1 MSNKWLSL
9 AAAALLVVNVA
20 CTDGTAPVE
29 SSAPAEVGNDVHSLE
44 LGVPGRANAN
54 VSVASDGDF
63 LVAAWSAAEPEGAA
77 DIFTAVSRDG
87 GRTFSEPVRVNSEAG
102 TAKVSGEQPPRIVLA
117 PQANADPV
125 VSLIWTASGEAGT
138 RLLTSR
144 SVDGARTFAP
154 SELVPGT
161 DAPGNRGWES
171 LTAFGNGVVA
181 AAWLDH
187 RLHAQGSDVA
197 TTHHHHEAGA
207 DPNEDGVA
215 MAARSQLY
223 FVAFDGESAP
233 KPLTGGVCYCCKTAL
248 ATGMFGS
255 PDTVAIA
262 WRHVYPGNMRDIAF
276 TISRDQGRT
285 FSAPVRA
292 SEDQWSIAGCPDD
305 GPSMAIDGEG
315 RVHLV
320 WPTAATENG
329 QPVKAL
335 FHTMTADGVTFTPRV
350 KLPTQGQANH
360 PQIAAAAD
368 GSLVVVWDESGSGT
382 RSIARARG
390 VLDGSG
396 QVTFTRSAAS
406 GTETGV
412 YPVVLAGDSGVVSI
426 WTAGPPTESTLRV
439 VHTSPSSF

>member
-1 MSNKWLSL
+1 MSIKWFNL
-9 AAAALLVVNVA
+9 AAAGFLALNLA
-20 CTDGTAPVE
+20 CADGTVPAEAPV
-29 SSAPAEVGNDVHSLE
+29 PADSGSDAQPVE

-63 LVAAWSAAEPEGAA
+63 LIAAWSAAEPEGAA

-87 GRTFSEPVRVNSEAG
+87 GRTFSDPVRVNSEPG
-102 TAKVSGEQPPRIVLA
+102 TARVSGEQPPRLVLA
-117 PQANADPV
+117 KQANADPV
-125 VSLIWTASGEAGT
+125 VSLIWTASGEDGT
-138 RLLTSR
+138 RLLTSQ
-144 SVDGARTFAP
+144 SVDGARTFEP

-171 LTAFGNGVVA
+171 LTAFGNGIVA

-187 RLHAQGSDVA
+187 RQHAQNSDVA
-197 TTHHHHEAGA
+197 STHHHHDAAA
-207 DPNEDGVA
+207 DPNEEGVA

-223 FVAFDGESAP
+223 FAAFDGESEP

-255 PDTVAIA
+255 SDTVAVA

-276 TISRDQGRT
+276 TVSRDQGRT

-292 SEDQWSIAGCPDD
+292 SEDQWSITGCPDD
-305 GPSMAIDGEG
+305 GPSMAVDGEG

-320 WPTAATENG
+320 WPTAVTENG

-360 PQIAAAAD
+360 PQIAAASD
-368 GSLVVVWDESGSGT
+368 GSLVAIWDESGSGS

-390 VLDGSG
+390 VLDASG
-396 QVTFTRSAAS
+396 QIAFSRSAAS
-406 GTETGV
+406 GVETGV
-412 YPVVLAGDSGVVSI
+412 YPIVLAGDSEVVSI

-439 VHTSPSSF
+439 ARSSISSF